1 MTDDIHID
9 GHNEEA
15 EFEREDLGAKPV
27 ILFLVGLTVG
37 CLLVALLLKG
47 MYSYLDARE
56 NRHQPA
62 LNPLVQQTTP
72 DTRRLTPGDITKF
85 PRAAPGN
92 RRTEEINDFRMQEEQ
107 TLHSY
112 GWVDQSAGVVRIPI
126 DRAMELLAQ
135 RGLPTRPQAGT
146 VPPSEIN
153 MGNKR
158 RGGQIPAA
166 SPRRRSNGRWARL
179 WKTIRHEWKGT
190 TLVVPKEIEDSSGFS
205 R

>member
-62 LNPLVQQTTP
+62 LNPLVQQTRS
-72 DTRRLTPGDITKF
+72 DLRSVAPGDITKF
-85 PRAAPGN
+85 PEPHLETDEPREIRA
-92 RRTEEINDFRMQEEQ
+92 FRVQEEQ

-112 GWVDQSAGVVRIPI
+112 GWVDQPAGVARIPI
-126 DRAMELLAQ
+126 DRAMELVAQ

-153 MGNKR
+153 MVK
-158 RGGQIPAA
+158 QAA
-166 SPRRRSNGRWARL
+166 RRSD
-179 WKTIRHEWKGT
+179 T
-190 TLVVPKEIEDSSGFS
+190 S
-205 R
+205 RQPAKKKQ